1 MLLGLFV
8 KQGKS
13 HGTGVSILLASLD
26 HTLNTQT
33 LTKTDE
39 RKKGFKYIYSFVLG
53 HIRSHPGPRAA
64 RRPGVAHPD
73 RASVK

>member
-39 RKKGFKYIYSFVLG
+39 QKKKVLG
-53 HIRSHPGPRAA
+53 KFTILCWAA
-64 RRPGVAHPD
+64 FIVILGCGLDSPE
-73 RASVK
+73 KKKQKF